1 MWWLAL
7 QLQDAAWAAE
17 TPVDPDLALAWWALR
32 FTPCVV
38 RLDEAV
44 LMEVSASERLF
55 GGRMALLAVLQN
67 AAKSPVDGFALH
79 FALRIACGP
88 TALAALGRLRA
99 AAPDAEPNALPCDAL
114 TAARPHGE
122 TLRNL
127 GCQNWGHL
135 RALPRAGLARRLG
148 SPLLDA
154 LDRAYGDRPDPY
166 VWLQLQPVFEMS
178 LELPTAVESAPALLF
193 GAQRLLAQLLA
204 WLQSRQLGVLAM
216 EWSWELD
223 ARRANVQH
231 HDAHHDGSGT
241 GRLCLRTAQPS
252 RERAHL
258 QRLLTEHLG
267 HVQLP
272 APVGYLRL
280 RTLETQA
287 MRGVS
292 ASLLPDTS
300 VTGHT
305 QHQFAERLMARL
317 GTANVRGVQMLDSHL
332 PEAMQVSK
340 TWSITGGTQ
349 AVKRTVAPA
358 ASCCLEA
365 RLLPTWLLTTPQP
378 LTVHA
383 DGPHYQGRLQILSG
397 PRRLESGWLEAAPAL
412 RDYFVARSPQ
422 AGVLW
427 VFRDRLRGD
436 GVRDGLREGR
446 PQWFLHGFFA

>member
-7 QLQDAAWAAE
+7 QVQD
-17 TPVDPDLALAWWALR
+17 PDPDQDQDPVQVPVPLVDPGLALAWWALR

-55 GGRMALLAVLQN
+55 GGRAALVSVLQT
-67 AAKSPVDGFALH
+67 AAQRPPEC
-79 FALRIACGP
+79 FALRLASGP

-99 AAPDAEPNALPCDAL
+99 AAPDAECNDLPCDVL
-114 TAARPHGE
+114 TAARPFSE

-148 SPLLDA
+148 TPLLDA

-166 VWLQLQPVFEMS
+166 VWLQLPPVFDMP
-178 LELPTAVESAPALLF
+178 LELPTVVESAPALLF
-193 GAQRLLAQLLA
+193 GAQRLLAQLLG

-216 EWSWELD
+216 EWSWQLD
-223 ARRANVQH
+223 TRRANAQH
-231 HDAHHDGSGT
+231 RDAHHDGSGT

-258 QRLLTEHLG
+258 QRLLAEHLG

-272 APVGYLRL
+272 APVGALRL

-287 MRGVS
+287 MDGAS

-300 VTGHT
+300 ATGHT
-305 QHQFAERLMARL
+305 QHQFVERLMARL
-317 GTANVRGVQMLDSHL
+317 GSANVRGLQMRDSHL
-332 PEAMQVSK
+332 PEAMQASNAWAIK
-340 TWSITGGTQ
+340 PSTGSGPNGATS
-349 AVKRTVAPA
+349 A
-358 ASCCLEA
+358 ATPGP
-365 RLLPTWLLTTPQP
+365 RLLPTWLLATPRP
-378 LTVHA
+378 LVVHA
-383 DGPHYQGRLQILSG
+383 DGPHYHGRLQLLTG
-397 PRRLESGWLEAAPAL
+397 PRRLEGGWLEARPAL

-427 VFRDRLRGD
+427 IYRDRLL
-436 GVRDGLREGR
+436 RDGT